1 MLNTSRFR
9 HTLIGVVVS
18 ASFIFPASAQITAVV
33 NAASQLPGTLAPG
46 TIVSIF
52 GTHLAP
58 TTAITPGVASP
69 PTTVGGVTVTVG
81 GVAAPIYFVSPTQ
94 INAIVS
100 FSTPVGSQS
109 LTVSSTAGSFSQNVT
124 IGTNAQPGIFSL
136 LGTGTG
142 DGAIINPLTFAIG
155 TFTVFSGQT
164 QTFLSIYLTGL
175 DPGATPTVSVGGI
188 NVAVK
193 FSGASP
199 CCYGLDQINV
209 LLPQSLS
216 GAGRVPL
223 VVQTA
228 AQTSNTVEIVL
239 LPAPGA
245 GPFPNDEPD
254 HPRSRELASVA
265 TIPGSSLALLA
276 DEDDDVVRVLDVSKT
291 SVTNVISLPSGSGPM
306 AIAVNAAGTTA
317 VVAERRTGKVALIDL
332 TQLKVTG
339 EVTVGSGPLSVAIA
353 GGLAVVGNG
362 DSNTVSVI
370 DLTAKTLRQTIT
382 VGSGVR
388 GVAADATLQK
398 AWVTNQNDGTIS
410 VIDLTSLT
418 VTSTITLG
426 ATVRPGAIV
435 RIANSNFLAVALP
448 VSGTGQILIVN
459 INDGTSNPS
468 SANLNLAGGAS
479 DVAISGSTLFFANQT
494 GGAVTAVPISLTTGL
509 STGPSVTIK
518 VDLGARA
525 LAVDAKDGVLLVVN
539 EGSGTVALVDVTKLT
554 VTGRINGV
562 ESQMEGDDN
571 SDDHSDHDHGGNLPS
586 VTAVA
591 PATASAN
598 STFTITVT
606 GANLTGATGVLF
618 VSAASINGNGKGEG
632 KGDSPD
638 KNADTAFTVSNIAV
652 NAGGTALTATV
663 TAKNAAPGQRIV
675 LVKTPN
681 GESAFSKTSTNVL
694 TVTP

>member
-1 MLNTSRFR
+1 MLEKLHLRSALLRA
-9 HTLIGVVVS
+9 VVT
-18 ASFIFPASAQITAVV
+18 ASFIFPASAQITSVV
-33 NAASQLPGTLAPG
+33 NAASQLSGTIAPG

-81 GVAAPIYFVSPTQ
+81 GVAAPIYFVSPSQ
-94 INAIVS
+94 INAVVS
-100 FSTPVGSQS
+100 FSTPVGPQS
-109 LTVSSTAGSFSQNVT
+109 LTVASSAGTFSQNVT

-142 DGAIINPLTFAIG
+142 DGAIINPLTLAIG

-164 QTFLSIYLTGL
+164 QTFLSIFLTGL
-175 DPGATPTVSVGGI
+175 DPGATPTVSVGGVS
-188 NVAVK
+188 VAVK
-193 FSGASP
+193 FAGASP

-265 TIPGSSLALLA
+265 TVPGTSLALLA
-276 DEDDDVVRVLDVSKT
+276 DEDDDVIRVLDVAKT
-291 SVTNVISLPSGSGPM
+291 TVTNVISLPSGSGPT
-306 AIAVNAAGTTA
+306 AIAVNSTGTTA
-317 VVAERRTGKVALIDL
+317 VVVERRTGKVALIDL
-332 TQLKVTG
+332 TQSKVTG

-353 GGLAVVGNG
+353 GALAVVGNG
-362 DSNTVSVI
+362 DANTVSVI
-370 DLTAKTLRQTIT
+370 DLTTKTVKQTIT

-388 GVAADATLQK
+388 GVAADATLLK

-410 VIDLTSLT
+410 VIDLTSFT
-418 VTSTITLG
+418 VTKTITLG
-426 ATVRPGAIV
+426 ATMRPGAIV

-448 VSGTGQILIVN
+448 VNGTGQILIVN
-459 INDGTSNPS
+459 INDGSFTPS
-468 SANLNLAGGAS
+468 STNLNLAGGAS

-509 STGPSVTIK
+509 STAASVTIK

-525 LAVDAKDGVLLVVN
+525 LAVDAKDGVLLVLN
-539 EGSGTVALVDVTKLT
+539 EGSGTIALVDVTKLS
-554 VTGRINGV
+554 VIGRINGV
-562 ESQMEGDDN
+562 ESQMEGDDKN
-571 SDDHSDHDHGGNLPS
+571 DDHSDHDHGGNVPS
-586 VTAVA
+586 ITTVA

-618 VSAASINGNGKGEG
+618 INAATLKGNDEGGG

-638 KNADTAFTVSNIAV
+638 KGADTAFTVSNIAV
-652 NAGGTALTATV
+652 NTGGTVLTATV
-663 TAKNAAPGQRIV
+663 TTKNAALGPRIV
-675 LVKTPN
+675 LVKTSN
-681 GESAFSKTSTNVL
+681 GESMSSKTSTNVL